1 MVFVIQHTQAHQQ
14 AASQRK
20 LDEILQALPGAD
32 NVLLAI
38 EQASDGALRAAAD
51 AHTAPG
57 AKALDADSSPAR
69 PRTGERAADD
79 ISREQRS
86 P

>member
-1 MVFVIQHTQAHQQ
+1 
-14 AASQRK
+14 
-20 LDEILQALPGAD
+20 
-32 NVLLAI
+32 VLLAI

-57 AKALDADSSPAR
+57 AKALDADWSPAR